1 MITIT
6 KNRKKILLTTTLAL
20 ILSACGGSS
29 NSTTIDVEDE
39 NKSENRNE
47 NNSVEV
53 SYKSINKCD
62 NNSTSAI
69 DAKATL
75 VPFNTTVRKNEKGTV
90 LRVWH
95 FQNSEE
101 LVCVVKGSAEIIP
114 NP

>member
-6 KNRKKILLTTTLAL
+6 KNTKKVLFTATLAL

-29 NSTTIDVEDE
+29 NSTTIDTDVE
-39 NKSENRNE
+39 NE

-53 SYKSINKCD
+53 SHKAINKCD

-75 VPFNTTVRKNEKGTV
+75 VPFNTTVRKNENGTV

-101 LVCVVKGSAEIIP
+101 LICVVKGSAEIIP
-114 NP
+114 K